1 MKDVVNG
8 FKLVGR
14 GGAILI
20 IGTSILLAIVLGV
33 GVPYNVVLSI
43 FN

>member
-1 MKDVVNG
+1 MKSVVSG
-8 FKLVGR
+8 FKLFGR

-33 GVPYNVVLSI
+33 GVPYNIVLSL